1 MPDAIPHDDR
11 LLTLRHVAAVLNV
24 SLRYVR
30 SLRQSGALPVVRL
43 GPKLLRVRPQD
54 LKHFLDERMSA
65 RRRA

>member
-1 MPDAIPHDDR
+1 MPDAIPPDDR
-11 LLTLRHVAAVLNV
+11 LLTLRQVAAALSV
-24 SLRYVR
+24 SVRYVR

-54 LKHFLDERMSA
+54 LKRFLDERMSA